1 MFMRNVMAAAVV
13 STAVSSTA
21 SATILIFTDQ
31 FLFDS
36 NTTSY
41 SRSTE
46 NFDTYSGSYASPL
59 TGTAGAVNWSAA
71 SSGGLN
77 VVGGR
82 LAAGASS
89 PMTISFSGS
98 GVSVYGVSGNFF
110 ATDASSNVVPSLVLV
125 SLNDGTSYL
134 NLIDT
139 ATVFVGFV
147 STGAAISSISVSAQ
161 PLPGGTTSVFPTVD
175 NLGFAYVPAPG
186 AIALLGLAGLATS
199 RRRR

>member
-1 MFMRNVMAAAVV
+1 MILRNVMAAAVV

-41 SRSTE
+41 ARASE

-59 TGTAGAVNWSAA
+59 TGNAGGVIWSAA

-82 LAAGASS
+82 LAAGATS
-89 PMTISFSGS
+89 PMTISFSGNA
-98 GVSVYGVSGNFF
+98 VYGVSGNFF
-110 ATDASSNVVPSLVLV
+110 ATDAASNVVPSLVLV

-134 NLIDT
+134 NLINTD
-139 ATVFVGFV
+139 TVFVGFV
-147 STGAAISSISVSAQ
+147 STGAAISSISVTAQ
-161 PLPGGTTSVFPTVD
+161 PLAGGNPTVFPTMD
-175 NLGFAYVPAPG
+175 NLGLAYVPAPG
-186 AIALLGLAGLATS
+186 ALALVGLAGLVA

>member
-1 MFMRNVMAAAVV
+1 
-13 STAVSSTA
+13 
-21 SATILIFTDQ
+21 
-31 FLFDS
+31 
-36 NTTSY
+36 
-41 SRSTE
+41 
-46 NFDTYSGSYASPL
+46 
-59 TGTAGAVNWSAA
+59 
-71 SSGGLN
+71 
-77 VVGGR
+77 
-82 LAAGASS
+82 
-89 PMTISFSGS
+89 MTISFSGS

-161 PLPGGTTSVFPTVD
+161 PLSGGNPTVFPTMD
-175 NLGFAYVPAPG
+175 NLGLAYVPAPG
-186 AIALLGLAGLATS
+186 AIALLGLAGLVA

>member
-46 NFDTYSGSYASPL
+46 NFDPYSGSYASPL

-77 VVGGR
+77 VAGGR

-161 PLPGGTTSVFPTVD
+161 PLSGGNPAVFPTMD
-175 NLGFAYVPAPG
+175 NLGLAYVPAPG
-186 AIALLGLAGLATS
+186 AIALLGLAGLVA

>member
-1 MFMRNVMAAAVV
+1 MFLRNVMAAAVV

-36 NTTSY
+36 NTSSY
-41 SRSTE
+41 SRATE
-46 NFDTYSGSYASPL
+46 NFDTYSGSYSSPL

-89 PMTISFSGS
+89 PMTISFGGA

-161 PLPGGTTSVFPTVD
+161 PLAGGNPTVFPTMD
-175 NLGFAYVPAPG
+175 NLGLAYVPAPG
-186 AIALLGLAGLATS
+186 ALALLGLAGLAA

>member
-59 TGTAGAVNWSAA
+59 TGSAGAVANAVWHA
-71 SSGGLN
+71 
-77 VVGGR
+77 
-82 LAAGASS
+82 
-89 PMTISFSGS
+89 T
-98 GVSVYGVSGNFF
+98 GVRPRRFPI
-110 ATDASSNVVPSLVLV
+110 AIETLV
-125 SLNDGTSYL
+125 
-134 NLIDT
+134 
-139 ATVFVGFV
+139 
-147 STGAAISSISVSAQ
+147 
-161 PLPGGTTSVFPTVD
+161 
-175 NLGFAYVPAPG
+175 
-186 AIALLGLAGLATS
+186 
-199 RRRR
+199 